1 MAGPIFQNLSDFI
14 ADPFGRG
21 SADIPRE
28 WITNADRYIL
38 QKKIRM
44 MKILTYQDCYY
55 YNVEVPSESN
65 PSVHYDV
72 VIQFIP
78 PNKEIA
84 GKKNVPQYYV
94 KFFSNSPSF
103 VYKYAG
109 LYSAYGFLIEPL
121 ADKLGEGIKQIPEKT
136 NPTLEMSYDKS
147 IFFAA
152 RLIMKNHYYLQVRD
166 SLFIMHTTNLK
177 AFVQDVLEFKTV
189 MSNIE
194 TANLEKSVQKNIEKD
209 KKRAESEYSSH
220 RPPDIHRK
228 NPTSKKHAVMST
240 VNSLPP
246 KVNKRVAKIAA
257 KKATRSTKKS

>member
-21 SADIPRE
+21 SADVPRE
-28 WITNADRYIL
+28 WIEKADTYIL

-44 MKILTYQDCYY
+44 MKILTYDDCYY

-78 PNKEIA
+78 PNKQMMD
-84 GKKNVPQYYV
+84 KKNVPNYYV

-121 ADKLGEGIKQIPEKT
+121 AEKLGEGIKQIPEKT
-136 NPTLEMSYDKS
+136 NPNMEMNYDKS

-152 RLIMKNHYYLQVRD
+152 RLILKNKFYLSVRD
-166 SLFIMHTTNLK
+166 SLFIMHTTNLN

-194 TANLEKSVQKNIEKD
+194 TANLEKSVAKNIEKD
-209 KKRAESEYSSH
+209 KEKAKKDSVKS
-220 RPPDIHRK
+220 RPLDIHRIG
-228 NPTSKKHAVMST
+228 PRAKKRAVMNT
-240 VNSLPP
+240 TNSLPHM
-246 KVNKRVAKIAA
+246 VNKRVAKVAA
-257 KKATRSTKKS
+257 KQARKSTRKN

>member
-21 SADIPRE
+21 SADVPRE
-28 WITNADRYIL
+28 WITKADTYIL

-44 MKILTYQDCYY
+44 MKILTYDDCYY

-78 PNKEIA
+78 PNKQLMD
-84 GKKNVPQYYV
+84 KKNVPNYYV

-121 ADKLGEGIKQIPEKT
+121 AEKLGEGIKQIPEKT
-136 NPTLEMSYDKS
+136 NPNMEMSYDKS
-147 IFFAA
+147 IYFAA
-152 RLIMKNHYYLQVRD
+152 RLILKNKFYLSVRD

-194 TANLEKSVQKNIEKD
+194 TANLEKSVAKNIEKD
-209 KKRAESEYSSH
+209 KKKAEKDSVKSRAL
-220 RPPDIHRK
+220 DIHRISPK
-228 NPTSKKHAVMST
+228 AKKRAVMNT
-240 VNSLPP
+240 TNSLPRT
-246 KVNKRVAKIAA
+246 VNKRVAKIA
-257 KKATRSTKKS
+257 KKQAGKSTRKS